1 MAQAQTPGGTTYN
14 TEIWLQADK
23 VAGNTFMP
31 DRASVNQWE
40 NKGSVALNF
49 VRTANFNVPVYN
61 HNGYNFQPM
70 VTFRNQ
76 KLVSNTNYRTYPNTA
91 TPPDTSK
98 QYRTFYVAA
107 SRMTGS
113 NYGVMLSMGNNFSE
127 GFRNNANYL
136 YYANSS
142 GGLLYSFNPGL
153 SPSKRYGII
162 SFDRN
167 NGYAWQNAKPAPPPG
182 STSLTFGN
190 YNTPAIVGAKNSG
203 TSMSYSFE
211 GDIMEVIVIS
221 KPGGAPPYQAFDELE
236 VKKINSYLAIKY
248 GLTLES
254 DQPQFY
260 NSDGT
265 TVWNGSDPNFI
276 NYNNNV
282 FGLAR
287 DNASGLNLRQSIH
300 QEGQTLAVF
309 LGPKLEKL
317 NAQNNATPLADKTYL
332 MFGSNGKSGVA
343 LLSAWGGSGTYT
355 NNTTIP
361 ADITHHQNVIFKT
374 RLTGASSVKVN
385 LFSHITADYILVS
398 NDPTFPQNNT
408 AAYEVNDGI
417 ATGVD
422 LNDSKYIGFALQP
435 KGPGAVND
443 GLKMWLRADDPN
455 GVELYNGTDRVQKWA
470 DLNSNKFY
478 EYVQQYTSSG
488 NFHFRPG
495 FVQHEPKMNFH
506 PSLHFAGDFT
516 NRHFEYLNTDAAP
529 FSTAQPGSYSLMTV
543 VNVNVYGE
551 PNTVSGTA
559 FRVTHFLGFGEKFAR
574 WPNPGNG
581 IPDRPNSSFP
591 EVPGGDA
598 TRARESNW
606 NPAFGVAADP
616 NLVYAVGRYYQSHP
630 WTSPNAY
637 YGMAV
642 NGAKRLFKA
651 KSTTIALFEGK
662 VTSPKYLNFEFDG
675 YPDMMTTGNRGD
687 NNNAINNTNFNT
699 LFGTGTNTVMNG
711 KGTLG
716 IGSYANRNLNGYMSE
731 VIAYENKILDTN
743 EKQKINSYFGLKYGL
758 TIDMDKSQ
766 DGTAA
771 ADTMTNFNYVL
782 ADGNT
787 LVWPGNTPGYRKYH
801 HNVAALVRDDAS
813 NLNNRQSNSTG
824 DGRIVLMGF
833 GTKLGNNPE
842 LSPGLQNDKESIV
855 WGHDGT
861 PPLSTEN
868 VIGQECADIV
878 TRMNRIWRLDVNTQ
892 QNYQVLLAAG
902 SNDDD
907 DFAYNRSSWKVTL
920 LLASSPTA
928 FASQTW
934 DQAIPGVYVDG
945 KHQFN
950 VHLQAGKTYYFTF
963 GGMQVPS
970 TCPTCGFE
978 GRKSITFQSSTWSNK
993 TTERPFNLGDGFSA
1007 NLKNTGTFAN
1017 NYPRVDA
1024 GSLVLYRTGNSSNVV
1039 TTEIKVTA
1047 GNAALVS
1054 FMLSD
1059 IDSPSNGHERI
1070 EIEGYCGTEGPFYP
1084 TLGYV
1089 RPESES
1095 SYHIFG
1101 NGIAQAVTTKDHSAT
1116 DPKGQMRVNFT
1127 RAVDRIVMKY
1137 SLFGTP
1143 RSIGTWLYVGPIE
1156 FRCPPPP
1163 PPINEDGLGFTKDVS
1178 RDTVELCEDVTYL
1191 FRIVNTNCDPKTV
1204 RFTDVLPAGM
1214 LWMANSASNDSL
1226 PGINSYAGT
1235 DSIDIP
1241 GIVVPGGK
1249 EVIFTASA
1257 HFAPDAPDE
1266 DQWYD
1271 NRAKIKYS
1279 KTVNNLPKD
1288 TIAISYDAYKGD
1300 VPTSVYGK
1308 YVYRYA
1314 PLKVVSFDAT
1324 TIPNVTPAYY
1334 WAGDTVTVALKVN
1347 NPNPSIVAPITNLRL
1362 SFGHNEEFTLLTSS
1376 IQPGG
1381 LILGPPTLEYE
1392 MNGVTPIPGR
1402 FYFDVTFPAGE
1413 HTLTFKMLA
1422 PAKIADLVQAE
1433 NEFGVPLT
1441 HPNGKPVIVPFNIAF
1456 EFSSQD
1462 PCAKDYLIDMGGSEE
1477 VQPYLY
1483 YTEHD
1488 RFTVQANR
1496 VTVIDILTNESI
1508 DPSITGATGFNLLS
1522 HVTEHPKGGTLSVS
1536 GSYGVNSKLLYHS
1549 EYIDENTGLP
1559 KLTNNIDSCEYTFTM
1574 LGRTWTTKVYI
1585 YVLHDENGATAC
1597 LSKQYTVKLTPKPS
1611 GVTFHWNSGFT
1622 GSERTVTQTDSVSYW
1637 IRPAVPN
1644 ADKLY
1649 KGEFPQGR
1657 FTVSVGNKAN
1667 TKGLRWTGL
1676 FGNNWQL
1683 PENWVELRIEG
1694 GKVIEVPAT
1703 WTPGLCTD
1711 VEISSNVDNFPEL
1724 TTTVYARN
1732 ILMKD
1737 RAMLKNPHVLQY
1749 DSASV
1754 EIKLKPSERGRFVM
1768 WSAPLSDMKSG
1779 DYRFG
1784 NTNNGDVFMNFF
1796 QHANP
1801 DGGAAAK
1808 NNFTATIGALD
1819 YPLPIGKAFNLNVT
1833 DNSVTRESLLKFGT
1847 PSSKSITKF
1856 ITKDLSAKGGNNYT
1870 LPLESNNTFDLVQ
1883 VVNPYMAYLRADT
1896 FFQENSALIK
1906 PGYYIWN
1913 GELTSGITGVA
1924 VQGSLVTGNRYV
1936 YNGPFDFSSLPN
1948 PNLIPPLQSF
1958 FVAKQST
1965 ANLPSLTISP
1975 AFTTTKPESSYTL
1988 RSSVASGGVLNIKVS
2003 QGTSGEAYTA
2013 LAYTPGTSNFIEKED
2028 MPVLMYDKLLT
2039 AVYTFATSGE
2049 ALSIN
2054 SSAAFDLAPVKL
2066 GLRVKNAGGVKLE
2079 FENLSTFGH
2088 NVVLKDNLL
2097 DKEVNLQQT
2106 PEYTFTV
2113 TKQGSDF
2120 IDVNDRFTLLM
2131 NYTGKGITLTG
2142 TETAEASALQVS
2154 GGAGYIYLKS
2164 NAGVI
2169 GYLQIFNATGQ
2180 LVYSTGNLNES
2191 QFRLP
2196 VNGQQIY
2203 LVRAGIGSE
2212 TIVEKVFV
2220 K

>member
-76 KLVSNTNYRTYPNTA
+76 KLVSNANYQTDPSTTR
-91 TPPDTSK
+91 

-136 YYANSS
+136 YYANTS
-142 GGLLYSFNPGL
+142 GGSLYSFNPGL

-167 NGYAWQNAKPAPPPG
+167 NGYAWQNAKPASGG
-182 STSLTFGN
+182 STSYTFGN

-260 NSDGT
+260 NSDGN
-265 TVWNGSDPNFI
+265 TVWDGNSTNFTG
-276 NYNNNV
+276 YNKNV
-282 FGLAR
+282 FGLAH
-287 DNASGLNLRQSIH
+287 DDASGLNLRQSIH
-300 QEGQTLAVF
+300 QESQTLAVF

-317 NAQNNATPLADKTYL
+317 NAQNAGSQLANKAYL
-332 MFGSNGKSGVA
+332 MFGSNGQSGVE
-343 LLSAWGGSGTYT
+343 LLSTWGGSGDYIGA
-355 NNTTIP
+355 TIP
-361 ADITHHQNVIFKT
+361 ADITHRQKVVFKT
-374 RLTGASSVKVN
+374 KLTGAADVMVN
-385 LFSHITADYILVS
+385 LFPHITTDYILVS
-398 NDPTFPQNNT
+398 NDPAFPRNNT
-408 AAYEVNDGI
+408 TAYEVNADGV
-417 ATGVD
+417 ATDVV

-435 KGPGAVND
+435 KGPGAVNT
-443 GLKMWLRADDPN
+443 GLKMWLRAET
-455 GVELYNGTDRVQKWA
+455 GVDYDANNRVQKWE
-470 DLNSNKFY
+470 DLNSHKYY
-478 EYVQQYTSSG
+478 EYINQYSTSTIR
-488 NFHFRPG
+488 HFKPS

-506 PSLHFAGDFT
+506 PSLHFAGNHAT
-516 NRHFEYLNTDAAP
+516 THYEYLVADGTYSKTP
-529 FSTAQPGSYSLMTV
+529 FDTKNPGLYSLMTV
-543 VNVNVYGE
+543 VHINEYGAS
-551 PNTVSGTA
+551 NTEGGVTTFA
-559 FRVTHFLGFGEKFAR
+559 THFFGFGSTHAR
-574 WPNPGNG
+574 WPGGGSGPPSGSGINPA
-581 IPDRPNSSFP
+581 
-591 EVPGGDA
+591 PGGSASAA
-598 TRARESNW
+598 TSSNW
-606 NPAFGVAADP
+606 NPTFGVAATISSG
-616 NLVYAVGRYYQSHP
+616 LYTARGRYYQSNP
-630 WTSPNAY
+630 WSI
-637 YGMAV
+637 YGFAV
-642 NGAKRLFKA
+642 NGMKDLFRA
-651 KSTTIALFEGK
+651 RATTIALYEGK
-662 VTSPKYLNFEFDG
+662 TTTSSAIVPTPNKYLKFEFDG
-675 YPDMMTTGNRGD
+675 YPDSLSTGNDGNGAD
-687 NNNAINNTNFNT
+687 LVNLTTFNSN
-699 LFGTGTNTVMNG
+699 FGTGDNTVMN
-711 KGTLG
+711 KAGTLG
-716 IGSYANRNLNGYMSE
+716 IGSYVNRNLDGYMSE
-731 VIAYENKILDTN
+731 VIAYEEKILTPV
-743 EKQKINSYFGLKYGL
+743 EKQRVNSYFGLKYGL
-758 TIDMDKSQ
+758 TIDLDKASS
-766 DGTAA
+766 TV
-771 ADTMTNFNYVL
+771 NFDYVL
-782 ADGNT
+782 ADGT
-787 LVWPGNTPGYRKYH
+787 TTVWPGNSSTHRNYH
-801 HNVAALVRDDAS
+801 NNVAALVRDDAS

-824 DGRIVLMGF
+824 EGRIVLMGF
-833 GTKLGNNPE
+833 GTKLGINPE
-842 LSPGLQNDKESIV
+842 LSPGLQNDKEFIV
-855 WGHDGT
+855 WGHDGGEAKVPT
-861 PPLSTEN
+861 S
-868 VIGQECADIV
+868 VSGQQCADIES
-878 TRMNRIWRLDVNTQ
+878 RINRVWRLDVNTQ

-902 SNDDD
+902 SDIGA
-907 DFAYNRSSWKVTL
+907 DFAYNGSGYKVTL

-970 TCPTCGFE
+970 TCPTCDFE
-978 GRKSITFQSSTWSNK
+978 GRKSITFQSSTWSNGTK
-993 TTERPFNLGDGFSA
+993 ERPFNLGDGFSA
-1007 NLKNTGTFAN
+1007 NLKNTGTFAK

-1059 IDSPSNGHERI
+1059 IDSPSNGHEKVVI
-1070 EIEGYCGTEGPFYP
+1070 AGYCGSEGPFYP

-1095 SYHIFG
+1095 SYHISG
-1101 NGIAQAVTTKDHSAT
+1101 AGTAQAVTTKDHSAT
-1116 DPKGQMRVNFT
+1116 DAKGQMRVNFT
-1127 RAVDRIVMKY
+1127 RAVDKIVITY
-1137 SLFGTP
+1137 SLISTTK
-1143 RSIGTWLYVGPIE
+1143 SIGTWLYVGPIE

-1178 RDTVELCEDVTYL
+1178 RDTVSICEDVTYL
-1191 FRIVNTNCDPKTV
+1191 FRIVNTNCDPKVV

-1257 HFAPDAPDE
+1257 HFAFDAAPEKE

-1271 NRAKIKYS
+1271 NRAKIKYGKMS
-1279 KTVNNLPKD
+1279 NGLSKD
-1288 TIAISYDAYKGD
+1288 TVAISYDAYKGD
-1300 VPTSVYGK
+1300 VPTSVYGI
-1308 YVYRYA
+1308 YAERYK
-1314 PLKVVSFDAT
+1314 PLEVLSFNAT
-1324 TIPNVTPAYY
+1324 PNVTPNYY
-1334 WAGDTVTVALKVN
+1334 WAGDTVTVTLKVK
-1347 NPNPSIVAPITNLRL
+1347 NPNTSQPSITNLRL
-1362 SFGHNEEFTLLTSS
+1362 SFGHNEEFTLLTSPVS
-1376 IQPGG
+1376 QPAG
-1381 LILGPPTLEYE
+1381 LILGSTLYE
-1392 MNGVTPIPGR
+1392 LDDLTNLPIPGR
-1402 FYFDVTFPAGE
+1402 FYFDGVTFPSGE
-1413 HTLTFKMLA
+1413 YTITFKMLA

-1433 NEFGVPLT
+1433 DEYGVPLT